1 MEPEDLRWQ
10 VWWLYLGAWWSQK
23 SKLLKNHWFYCY
35 FLKGQSGHGSE
46 SPPPKWWLWSH
57 FGDGNFALYKMLAK
71 IGFRKCAS
79 CLGEEHIFIKQM
91 KKWCANIKNGVKIM
105 SDTSKCHQHTVAY
118 MKMSSKWCRIHGSS
132 RPRKPPVQIIHIFAR
147 IFEVQL
153 GGHGAHKRATE
164 RTTAR

>member
-1 MEPEDLRWQ
+1 MVIFGGLVKPKIEIVKKPLF
-10 VWWLYLGAWWSQK
+10 
-23 SKLLKNHWFYCY
+23 LLLFVEGPKRPW
-35 FLKGQSGHGSE
+35 E
-46 SPPPKWWLWSH
+46 RVAPPKWWLWSH
-57 FGDGNFALYKMLAK
+57 FGDGNFALYKMLAN

-79 CLGEEHIFIKQM
+79 CLGGEHIFIKQM